1 MLALEDTA
9 LPKSRLMPSVALS
22 ERGSASILR
31 SLKPENIAA
40 RKTVIGCQTAA
51 HGA

>member
-1 MLALEDTA
+1 MLALEATA

-22 ERGSASILR
+22 ERESL

-40 RKTVIGCQTAA
+40 RKLVIGCQTAA